1 MAGLARNNLPM
12 AFALMILMFALAGIP
27 PLVGFFG
34 KYFVFMAAIK
44 AGLYPLAVVGVL
56 ASVVGAYYYL
66 RIIKVMFFDEAKD
79 KFEPVRF
86 KAAAVMTAA
95 ALIMLF
101 GVIWLGPFTDYAM
114 AAAKSFTFVQ

>member
-1 MAGLARNNLPM
+1 
-12 AFALMILMFALAGIP
+12 MI
-27 PLVGFFG
+27 
-34 KYFVFMAAIK
+34 
-44 AGLYPLAVVGVL
+44 GVL

-66 RIIKVMFFDEAKD
+66 RIIKIMFFDEAKD

-86 KAAAVMTAA
+86 KAGAVMAAA

-114 AAAKSFTFVQ
+114 AAAQSFTFAK